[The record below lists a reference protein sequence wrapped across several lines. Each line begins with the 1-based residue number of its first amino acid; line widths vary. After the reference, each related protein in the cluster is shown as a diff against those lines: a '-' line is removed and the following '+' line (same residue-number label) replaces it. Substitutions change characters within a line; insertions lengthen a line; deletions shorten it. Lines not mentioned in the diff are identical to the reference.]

1 MSWIYD
7 VTVVFGIQSSELDN
21 DMTIWI
27 MIIFFSGEYIR
38 KWVEKPGSHDMTAEE
53 KRILLARLVR
63 STRFEEYLAKKWPSE
78 KRFGLEGCEVLIP
91 AMKQII
97 DIASSRGVDSFVI
110 GMPHRGRLNV
120 LANVCR
126 KELEKIFNQFNPDMC
141 PEDEGSGDVKYHL
154 GMYHRRINHL
164 TNKEVELSVVANPS
178 HLEAVNPVVCGKV
191 RAHQFYNGEQK
202 GEKVRGI
209 IK

>member
-1 MSWIYD
+1 MS
-7 VTVVFGIQSSELDN
+7 
-21 DMTIWI
+21 
-27 MIIFFSGEYIR
+27 
-38 KWVEKPGSHDMTAEE
+38 AEE

-97 DIASSRGVDSFVI
+97 DIASSRGVDNFVI

-126 KELEKIFNQFNPDMC
+126 KELEKIFNQFNPEMS
-141 PEDEGSGDVKYHL
+141 PEDEVRETDTGLHRQTGSD
-154 GMYHRRINHL
+154 
-164 TNKEVELSVVANPS
+164 
-178 HLEAVNPVVCGKV
+178 
-191 RAHQFYNGEQK
+191 
-202 GEKVRGI
+202 
-209 IK
+209 